1 MAFSTRVRRYGAQ
14 LLTIGAVA
22 VLAAGCGTGP
32 ALHGP
37 SASGERSA
45 GGEVQ
50 ARATGGE
57 DSAPAEGA
65 LPQDWSGT
73 VSTQRFAPE
82 DASAYLAMLTLHGSQ
97 PVTAMSAEGIE
108 GTEFLAGTGATCEG
122 TAELD
127 GSAATCTFA
136 AMDGSDTTQT
146 AQVRMVSTGFDGTA
160 LLFGV
165 SGQGAPDL
173 PVAPGA
179 EHALQVTA
187 ENDLSQVTDEDLAE
201 DVTSAV
207 MMGHSH
213 DGELPADLTAECE
226 VADGGE
232 HGTCEVTGTPDEG
245 GDGTWY
251 ATAQSGFDG
260 DRAAYLFTRLPQG

>member
-1 MAFSTRVRRYGAQ
+1 MQVRATSGE
-14 LLTIGAVA
+14 V
-22 VLAAGCGTGP
+22 
-32 ALHGP
+32 
-37 SASGERSA
+37 SAS
-45 GGEVQ
+45 
-50 ARATGGE
+50 
-57 DSAPAEGA
+57 AEEA
-65 LPQDWSGT
+65 LPEDWSGT

-82 DASAYLAMLTLHGSQ
+82 DASAYLAMLTLHGSRS
-97 PVTAMSAEGIE
+97 TTSMSAEDIE
-108 GTEFLAGTGATCEG
+108 SSEFLAGSGAACEG

-127 GSAATCTFA
+127 GSAASCTFA

-165 SGQGAPDL
+165 SSQGAPDL

-179 EHALQVTA
+179 EHALQVIA
-187 ENDLSQVTDEDLAE
+187 ANDLSQVTGEDLAE

-213 DGELPADLTAECE
+213 DGELPAGMTAECE
-226 VADGGE
+226 VADDGE
-232 HGTCEVTGTPDEG
+232 HGTCVVTGTPDGG

>member
-1 MAFSTRVRRYGAQ
+1 MAFSTRIRRRGAQ
-14 LLTIGAVA
+14 LLTIGAA
-22 VLAAGCGTGP
+22 AAFAAGCGTGP
-32 ALHGP
+32 ALHDTA
-37 SASGERSA
+37 ASGEHGA

-50 ARATGGE
+50 ARATDGE
-57 DSAPAEGA
+57 SSAPAEGA
-65 LPQDWSGT
+65 LPGEWSGT

-82 DASAYLAMLTLHGSQ
+82 DASSYLAMLTLHGERPTTS
-97 PVTAMSAEGIE
+97 MSAEEIE
-108 GTEFLAGTGATCEG
+108 GTEFLAGADAACEG

-127 GSAATCTFA
+127 GSGATCTFA
-136 AMDGSDTTQT
+136 AMDGSKGPQT

-165 SGQGAPDL
+165 SGQGAPEL

-179 EHALQVTA
+179 EHALQATSA
-187 ENDLSQVTDEDLAE
+187 DDLSQVTGEDLAE

-226 VADGGE
+226 VTDGGE
-232 HGTCEVTGTPDEG
+232 HGMCEVTGTPDEG